1 MKISEIITE
10 TIDQQAANDVY
21 FALIS
26 DGDTE
31 TARAFQR
38 IRTNPKY
45 NDVNSALQAAIRL
58 AQKERNKKLSA
69 PVQRTADTPAS
80 PQRDTATKQPAAQPP
95 RGDYSDRFYG
105 NQHTG
110 SLGRKYEPG
119 RHLPA
124 IFIAT
129 ESIGLV
135 GVQMV
140 HDLAHPLLGFPG
152 LCGIIVQVSHVVAG
166 LISLRVLAN

>member
-10 TIDQQAANDVY
+10 TIDQQAANEVY

-80 PQRDTATKQPAAQPP
+80 PQRDTSVKQPAAQSP

-119 RHLPA
+119 ELGRLMG
-124 IFIAT
+124 IRKD
-129 ESIGLV
+129 SLV
-135 GVQMV
+135 GKTIGVAKQV
-140 HDLAHPLLGFPG
+140 AKPASDLAKAFRIGKDFAPKKL
-152 LCGIIVQVSHVVAG
+152 
-166 LISLRVLAN
+166 